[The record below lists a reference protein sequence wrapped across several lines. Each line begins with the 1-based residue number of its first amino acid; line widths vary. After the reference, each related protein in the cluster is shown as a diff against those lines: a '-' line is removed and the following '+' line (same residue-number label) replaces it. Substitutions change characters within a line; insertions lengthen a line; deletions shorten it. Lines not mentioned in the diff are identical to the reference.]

1 MAVLLVCGMVYG
13 QESAQESAK
22 STIDA
27 GVQEMVTCALDSG
40 LVRTHGADAGQ
51 VAVMDVKTGHILA
64 LSRLERVGS
73 AEYAPSEEFYTQ
85 HSSGLFKA
93 VSLLAMLESGNVHLS
108 DTVYCEQGVYE
119 VEGITIKDH
128 NWHLGGYGMLSVEQG
143 MGQNSNI
150 AHVKEMQLAFSD
162 STDYYKA
169 LEAMGFEP
177 CDGSC
182 GYIYHSMGRHKST
195 QMQRLEF
202 FNAVANGGT
211 VVAAQLE
218 DGEPQVIMERMAS
231 RESLDSLSEA
241 MESHIYKGLGARAK
255 TENAVAVGYGAMIDE
270 DDHYILDFC
279 GYVPEEA
286 PRYTII
292 VTLEKSELPASASM
306 SGAIFKEIA
315 DCLMSEEKQ

>member
-1 MAVLLVCGMVYG
+1 MVLLVCGTVYG
-13 QESAQESAK
+13 QESEQESAET
-22 STIDA
+22 TIDES
-27 GVQEMVTCALDSG
+27 VQEMVTCALDSG
-40 LVRTHGADAGQ
+40 LVKAYGADAGQ
-51 VAVMDVKTGHILA
+51 VAVMDVKTGRILA
-64 LSRLERVGS
+64 LSRLERVDS
-73 AEYAPSEEFYTQ
+73 AEYVSSDEFYTP

-93 VSLLAMLESGNVHLS
+93 VSLLAMLESGNLHLS
-108 DTVYCEQGVYE
+108 DTVYCEGGIYE
-119 VEGITIKDH
+119 VDGMTIKDH
-128 NWHLGGYGMLSVEQG
+128 NWHRGGYGMLSVEQG

-150 AHVKEMQLAFSD
+150 AHVKELQLAFKD
-162 STDYYKA
+162 STEYYEA
-169 LEAMGFEP
+169 LGRMGFEP

-218 DGEPQVIMERMAS
+218 EGEPQVIMERMAS

-241 MESHIYKGLGARAK
+241 MERHIYNGLGRKAG
-255 TENAVAVGYGAMIDE
+255 TVNAVAVGYGAVIDE

-279 GYVPEEA
+279 GYVPKEA

-315 DCLMSEEKQ
+315 DRLMSDERP